1 MGPQTRA
8 YFFEGKALSGLIV
21 VDEHSDLG
29 NDVKIANLGRQYD
42 FLQTSFIVSQH
53 HGDFQINHRFIKEL
67 NFYAVHYLSSNPGE
81 YRKQY
86 VDISNTP
93 HEPPAWEKVDQLMID
108 FLSELAD
115 FDGASEPVLTA
126 AYVLWRI
133 NWIHPFVQGNGRTA
147 RALSY
152 FVLCQNLNMW
162 LPGTKII
169 PESIRE
175 TRPEYC
181 SILQRVDQSYQSNG
195 APDLAELTD
204 YLQTL
209 LTKQL
214 SPQ

>member
-1 MGPQTRA
+1 M
-8 YFFEGKALSGLIV
+8 SGLIV
-21 VDEHSDLG
+21 VDELSDLG

-42 FLQTSFIVSQH
+42 FLQTSYIVSQH

-81 YRKQY
+81 YRKEY
-86 VDISNTP
+86 VNITNTP
-93 HEPPAWEKVDQLMID
+93 HEPPEWEKVDQLMID
-108 FLSELAD
+108 FLAELD
-115 FDGASEPVLTA
+115 RYDGANEPVKTA
-126 AYVLWRI
+126 AYVLWRV

-175 TRPEYC
+175 TRPQYC
-181 SILQRVDQSYQSNG
+181 EILKRVDESYKKCGS
-195 APDLAELTD
+195 PDLTELTE
-204 YLQTL
+204 YLRGL

-214 SPQ
+214 STPS